1 MASSQTQTHRYFI
14 ALLLLSAAFPPSSS
28 SDDAKFAKSLIQ
40 FKQSL
45 TNAAA
50 LDGWLEPA
58 GASAR
63 LCSRNTP
70 LWSGCICL
78 NGSFV
83 GLRLVGM
90 GLGGAIDAEALAE
103 LPLYTF
109 SVARN
114 NFTGPMPD
122 LGRLTRLRSL
132 YLSDNGFRGE
142 IRGDA
147 FAGMRSVRKVV
158 LAGNY
163 FSGDIPASLVEL
175 PRLVDLRLQDN
186 MFGGRLLEFR
196 QANLTGNFSNNRL
209 RGSIPAALSGL
220 NATSFYGNPDLC
232 GTPLAPCKTRK
243 HFPKIP
249 VIAAALAGAA
259 LSAFITLTVVH
270 RRRPKH
276 LKYSKSMDGF
286 PMEDPKPPNKKKK
299 QDQRL
304 CFVNHNIERFELDD
318 LLRASAQVLGSGSF
332 GSSYKAALPGRHS
345 YVVRRFRRMNNLS
358 REDFSSH
365 MARLGRLSH
374 PNLVPLV
381 AFHYTR
387 DEKLLITKFIENGSL
402 ASHLHGNRGS
412 GRPGLDWATCLR
424 IIKGVARG
432 LAYLYRELP
441 TLCLPHGHLK
451 SSNVLLHTNYQPLVA
466 DYASAPVMDKGHA
479 EQLMAAY
486 KSPESTESEGV
497 TRKTDV
503 WSLGILIL
511 EVLTG
516 QFRASYL
523 KQGRWPS
530 SDLATWVGSVVG
542 EEWAAEV
549 LDRDM
554 GGSAVGLLKIGKH
567 CCEWDVERRWDMR
580 EAVERIQ
587 ELEE

>member
-220 NATSFYGNPDLC
+220 NATSFYG
-232 GTPLAPCKTRK
+232 
-243 HFPKIP
+243 
-249 VIAAALAGAA
+249 
-259 LSAFITLTVVH
+259 
-270 RRRPKH
+270 
-276 LKYSKSMDGF
+276 
-286 PMEDPKPPNKKKK
+286 
-299 QDQRL
+299 
-304 CFVNHNIERFELDD
+304 
-318 LLRASAQVLGSGSF
+318 
-332 GSSYKAALPGRHS
+332 
-345 YVVRRFRRMNNLS
+345 
-358 REDFSSH
+358 
-365 MARLGRLSH
+365 
-374 PNLVPLV
+374 
-381 AFHYTR
+381 
-387 DEKLLITKFIENGSL
+387 
-402 ASHLHGNRGS
+402 
-412 GRPGLDWATCLR
+412 
-424 IIKGVARG
+424 
-432 LAYLYRELP
+432 
-441 TLCLPHGHLK
+441 
-451 SSNVLLHTNYQPLVA
+451 
-466 DYASAPVMDKGHA
+466 
-479 EQLMAAY
+479 
-486 KSPESTESEGV
+486 
-497 TRKTDV
+497 
-503 WSLGILIL
+503 
-511 EVLTG
+511 
-516 QFRASYL
+516 
-523 KQGRWPS
+523 
-530 SDLATWVGSVVG
+530 
-542 EEWAAEV
+542 
-549 LDRDM
+549 
-554 GGSAVGLLKIGKH
+554 
-567 CCEWDVERRWDMR
+567 
-580 EAVERIQ
+580 
-587 ELEE
+587 